1 MDLQAPFHGVGCSSS
16 PGSDMEMGGKEE
28 AMSEEEAGELAQRLA
43 LGSVLP
49 MALKTVVEL
58 GVLELMAGH
67 ELTPE
72 ELTAQLP
79 TNNPDAPAM
88 LDRILRL
95 LASRSLLTCTSTTDV
110 DGKVQRRYGLA
121 PACKLLVP
129 NRDGASLSHLLLL
142 SQCKAFMESWYHL
155 KDAVLEANGVPFNRA
170 HGMGFY
176 DHLPQDP
183 CLNELFNSAM
193 QNHSTVVTKK
203 ILEVYDGFHG
213 IRSVV
218 DVGGGTGANLSLI
231 TGKYPGIKAVNFDLP
246 HVVQKAPEFPGV
258 EHVGGDMFSSVPA
271 GDAIFMKTILLNWG
285 DDRCLKL
292 LGNCWKALPENGKVI
307 VVEMIVPEIVEN
319 SSASSSVFQLDLL
332 MLTVLG
338 GKLRTEKELE
348 VLARAAGFTGI
359 KSICSALDFWVI
371 EFYKGSTTAGE

>member
-1 MDLQAPFHGVGCSSS
+1 
-16 PGSDMEMGGKEE
+16 MEMGGKEE
-28 AMSEEEAGELAQRLA
+28 AMSEEQAGELGQRLA

-58 GVLELMAGH
+58 GVLELMVER
-67 ELTPE
+67 ELTAE

-95 LASRSLLTCTSTTDV
+95 LASRSLLTCTSTPAV
-110 DGKVQRRYGLA
+110 DGKVQSECLWAELGRNRRYGLA
-121 PACKLLVP
+121 PASKLLVP
-129 NRDGASLSHLLLL
+129 NQDGASLSHLLLL
-142 SQCKAFMESWYHL
+142 SQSKAFMESWYHL
-155 KDAVLEANGVPFNRA
+155 KDAVLEADGVPFKRA

-183 CLNELFNSAM
+183 CLNELFNTAM
-193 QNHSTVVTKK
+193 HDHSTIVTKK
-203 ILEVYDGFHG
+203 ILEVYDGFHDF
-213 IRSVV
+213 RSVV

-231 TGKYPGIKAVNFDLP
+231 TGKYAGIKAVNFDLP

-307 VVEMIVPEIVEN
+307 AVEMIVPEIVEN

-338 GKLRTEKELE
+338 GKLRTKKELE
-348 VLARAAGFTGI
+348 VLAMAAGFTGI
-359 KSICSALDFWVI
+359 KPICSALDFWVI
-371 EFYKGSTTAGE
+371 EFYKGSTTARE